1 MNHIWDTSKAHS
13 VTYCNF
19 IAGTNNDK
27 SLGNIVFIIPL
38 LAEGIQI
45 NCGNHLV

>member
-19 IAGTNNDK
+19 IARTDDK
-27 SLGNIVFIIPL
+27 SLGKVASFTL
-38 LAEGIQI
+38 LAEGILI
-45 NCGNHLV
+45 NCGNHPV